1 MYLYRTRAESMLHM
15 FHLSTKRPQL
25 VTPSN
30 WGIEMCLSL
39 FVHERFEMDL
49 NSELNFNVMME
60 QEEILQ

>member
-1 MYLYRTRAESMLHM
+1 MLHM

-60 QEEILQ
+60 QEERLQ